1 MGRGLLFVLLLLLL
15 LASCGPDGGSEEV
28 EFRVPVA
35 AGEVRTGTV
44 EDLIVTTGTLRAAES
59 VVLVAESPGR
69 LEMARGARG
78 RRLAEGD
85 RVEAGQTIA
94 AITGEDARLDARTE
108 ATEQRYRVALQE
120 YERRKR
126 LFEAEQVISEEELR
140 KAEAIL
146 AEAKH
151 EWERSRLIED
161 RARITTPISGIILR
175 LARDQSEV
183 PVADGQLVTPGFQ
196 VAQVAPMIF
205 LVADVDLV
213 GPELGRV
220 RPGLEA
226 RIRHYAFDGVSFP
239 GEVIR
244 LSPSIDP
251 KTHSFRA
258 EVEVANE
265 RRLLRP
271 GMFVEVTLVA
281 ERREGVPVVDRE
293 AVTERGGRR
302 VVFLIEGQR
311 VAEREVLLGLGDD
324 AVVEVRRGLEPGE
337 RIVARGLETLTDGTR
352 VRVTE

>member
-1 MGRGLLFVLLLLLL
+1 
-15 LASCGPDGGSEEV
+15 
-28 EFRVPVA
+28 
-35 AGEVRTGTV
+35 
-44 EDLIVTTGTLRAAES
+44 
-59 VVLVAESPGR
+59 
-69 LEMARGARG
+69 
-78 RRLAEGD
+78 
-85 RVEAGQTIA
+85 
-94 AITGEDARLDARTE
+94 
-108 ATEQRYRVALQE
+108 
-120 YERRKR
+120 
-126 LFEAEQVISEEELR
+126 VISEEELR

-161 RARITTPISGIILR
+161 RARISTPISGIILR
-175 LARDQSEV
+175 LARDQSDV